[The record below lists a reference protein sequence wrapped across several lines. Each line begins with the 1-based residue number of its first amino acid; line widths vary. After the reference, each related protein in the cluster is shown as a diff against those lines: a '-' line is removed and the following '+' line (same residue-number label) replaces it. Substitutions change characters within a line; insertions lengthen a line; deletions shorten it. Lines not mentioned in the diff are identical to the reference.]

1 MRRKQMIAAVVATA
15 GLALA
20 ATGIGAGPAGAAIP
34 FIDAT
39 TFKAAQTLEIPVGF
53 GGGVAGDL
61 TIGTSSTMFQAGD
74 TITVALDDTDSTPN
88 CFNGVGFRDFVAF
101 AGTPT
106 ARIPGPTATVQVN
119 MGSSPLCATQEGGT
133 QFDVMTVNVLIG
145 GPGPITVSNIRYTA
159 GSNGSIDGSAST
171 GPVQLKV
178 AGGGAVGPPFTLST
192 ANTSN
197 AWLTTISLSGGSV
210 SAPITLPSPPVT
222 IAPIQ
227 LAEAVTDAFG
237 PVGTASDVCLD
248 TSLNTTSLQPGIVWA
263 SVPTSTGS
271 SGLGGDAVNGV
282 TIETGPAGPSSRLK
296 VSIQNSPSNV
306 LTTLTLTGMKI
317 QPGTTPG
324 KAQIFLTDCDS
335 APFGTRSSGGNPA
348 SGTTFAT
355 IGYFSNPS
363 TNITPPIVVNPSTKT
378 ITRISGPDRIDTAD
392 AISQASFPGVGTASA
407 VVLAR
412 ADGFP
417 DALAGTPLA
426 VAKSAPLLL
435 TGPASLDPRTLT
447 EIQRVLTPGKTVF
460 LLGGT
465 VALSTAVQTAL
476 TQAGYQIVRFE
487 GVDRWDTAVRIA
499 RDGLNNPSTL
509 LVADGV
515 NFPDALTAGAAAAK
529 LQGAVLLSAG
539 SSTIPITSSYIS
551 SRPAGGSLFAV
562 GGPAATAYPAG
573 QAIVGTD
580 RYDTS
585 ALVAAQFFPTP
596 GTVGLASGT
605 NFPDALAGGG
615 HVGRFSGP
623 MLLTD
628 PATLSPQTQAYL
640 TTKAAGIAGGFLY
653 GGTTAVSESVRL
665 AAQVAIGGAAT

>member
-1 MRRKQMIAAVVATA
+1 MRRKRLIPTVIAVAGVALGATA
-15 GLALA
+15 LAPVPVA
-20 ATGIGAGPAGAAIP
+20 AAIP

-61 TIGTSSTMFQAGD
+61 IIGTTATMFQAGD
-74 TITVALDDTDSTPN
+74 TVTVALDDSDAAPN
-88 CFNGVGFRDFVAF
+88 CFAGFNFRDFVAY
-101 AGTPT
+101 ASVPT
-106 ARIPGPTATVQVN
+106 ATIPGPTASLQVS
-119 MGSSPLCATQEGGT
+119 MGSSPLCAAQAGGT
-133 QFDVMTVNVLIG
+133 QLDVMTVNVLIG
-145 GPGPITVSNIRYTA
+145 GNGPITVSNIRYTA
-159 GSNGSIDGSAST
+159 GSNGSLAGSAST
-171 GPVQLKV
+171 GPVQLEV
-178 AGGGAVGPPFTLST
+178 QGGGAVGPPFTLST
-192 ANTSN
+192 ADTSN

-210 SAPITLPSPPVT
+210 SAPITLPSPPVA

-227 LAEAVTDAFG
+227 LSEAVADAFG
-237 PVGTASDVCLD
+237 PPSTASDVCLD
-248 TSLNTTSLQPGIVWA
+248 TSVNSTSMQPSIVWSA
-263 SVPTSTGS
+263 IPTSSAS

-282 TIETGPAGPSSRLK
+282 TIETGPAGPTSRLK
-296 VSIQNSPSNV
+296 VSIQNAPSSV
-306 LTTLTLTGMKI
+306 VTSLTLTGMKI

-335 APFGTRSSGGNPA
+335 APFGTRSSGGNAA

-363 TNITPPIVVNPSTKT
+363 TNITPPIVVNPSSKV
-378 ITRISGPDRIDTAD
+378 ITRISGPDRIDTAN

-412 ADGFP
+412 ADGFA

-426 VAKSAPLLL
+426 AAKSAPLLL
-435 TGPASLDPRTLT
+435 TGPSSLEPRTLT

-465 VALSTAVQTAL
+465 AALSTSVQTAL
-476 TQAGYQIVRFE
+476 TTAGYQIVRFE
-487 GVDRWDTAVRIA
+487 GVDRFDTAVRIA

-515 NFPDALTAGAAAAK
+515 NFPDALTAGAAAAQAK
-529 LQGAVLLSAG
+529 GAVLLSAG
-539 SSTIPITSSYIS
+539 SSPVSITSSYIS
-551 SRPAGGSLFAV
+551 TRPAGGTLVSV
-562 GGPAATAYPAG
+562 GGPAALAYPAG
-573 QAIVGTD
+573 QAIVGVD

-585 ALVAAQFFPTP
+585 GQVAARFFPSP

-605 NFPDALAGGG
+605 NFPDALAGGA
-615 HVGRFSGP
+615 HIARFSGP

-640 TTKAAGIAGGFLY
+640 STKASGIAGGFLY
-653 GGTTAVSESVRL
+653 GGTTAVSDSVRL
-665 AAQVAIGGAAT
+665 AAQVAIGGSAT